1 MGGMLEI
8 DPQLTAKSACALMAV
23 LASIIN
29 VSGGFA
35 VTDRMLG
42 MFKAQAITNR

>member
-1 MGGMLEI
+1 MIEM
-8 DPQLTAKSACALMAV
+8 DPHMNAKSACALMAV
-23 LASIIN
+23 LASIVN

-42 MFKAQAITNR
+42 MFRSQIRN